1 MKLMSFNFTK
11 VDAKRENKVI
21 NKLTI
26 NNNLDI
32 KEISEVKTSLLNT
45 KDVLL
50 NFEFS
55 YKLNFDP
62 DFAKINLEGNFILS
76 LGAKDSK
83 NILKNWK
90 KKKIEEEM
98 KISLFNIILK
108 KCNLKSLQIEEFLNL
123 PPHFKLPSLKL
134 SSDKES

>member
-83 NILKNWK
+83 DILKNWK

-108 KCNLKSLQIEEFLNL
+108 KCNLKSLQIEEFLN
-123 PPHFKLPSLKL
+123 
-134 SSDKES
+134 